1 MTTEMQGKVALVTG
15 SARGVGREIVRHL
28 AKAGAKVAINYR
40 SAAAEADA
48 LVKEIRGAKGDAI
61 AVAGDVSKFSDATT
75 MVEAVVSQWG
85 RIDVLVNN
93 AGLVL
98 PRKFMETT
106 EQDWQSQIGVGLFG
120 VIHTCRAA
128 LPHMAKQGSGR
139 VISLCGDS
147 ARVGEA
153 SLSVTAASR
162 GGVISLTKSL
172 AKEMGRHNITANV
185 VSLGLINTD
194 HTDPVWLETNKEKI
208 LRNYAIRRI
217 GEPADVA
224 PLVAFLASDQAG
236 WITGQVMSVN
246 GGFSM
251 V

>member
-93 AGLVL
+93 AGLVI

>member
-93 AGLVL
+93 AGMVI

-128 LPHMAKQGSGR
+128 LPHMARQGSGR

>member
-1 MTTEMQGKVALVTG
+1 M
-15 SARGVGREIVRHL
+15 AR
-28 AKAGAKVAINYR
+28 
-40 SAAAEADA
+40 
-48 LVKEIRGAKGDAI
+48 
-61 AVAGDVSKFSDATT
+61 
-75 MVEAVVSQWG
+75 
-85 RIDVLVNN
+85 
-93 AGLVL
+93 
-98 PRKFMETT
+98 
-106 EQDWQSQIGVGLFG
+106 
-120 VIHTCRAA
+120 
-128 LPHMAKQGSGR
+128 QGSGR

-172 AKEMGRHNITANV
+172 AKELGRHKITANV

-194 HTDPVWLETNKEKI
+194 HTDPVWLEANKEKI

-217 GEPADVA
+217 GEPTDVA
-224 PLVAFLASDQAG
+224 PLVAFLASDQAE
-236 WITGQVMSVN
+236 WVTGQVMSVN

>member
-1 MTTEMQGKVALVTG
+1 
-15 SARGVGREIVRHL
+15 
-28 AKAGAKVAINYR
+28 
-40 SAAAEADA
+40 
-48 LVKEIRGAKGDAI
+48 
-61 AVAGDVSKFSDATT
+61 
-75 MVEAVVSQWG
+75 
-85 RIDVLVNN
+85 
-93 AGLVL
+93 
-98 PRKFMETT
+98 
-106 EQDWQSQIGVGLFG
+106 
-120 VIHTCRAA
+120 
-128 LPHMAKQGSGR
+128 
-139 VISLCGDS
+139 
-147 ARVGEA
+147 
-153 SLSVTAASR
+153 
-162 GGVISLTKSL
+162 
-172 AKEMGRHNITANV
+172 MGRHNITANV

>member
-48 LVKEIRGAKGDAI
+48 LVKEIRAAKGDAI

-93 AGLVL
+93 AGLVI
-98 PRKFMETT
+98 PRKFLETT
-106 EQDWQSQIGVGLFG
+106 EQDWQSQIGVGLYG
-120 VIHTCRAA
+120 VIHTCLAA
-128 LPHMAKQGSGR
+128 LPHMARQGSGR

-185 VSLGLINTD
+185 ISLGLINTD

>member
-48 LVKEIRGAKGDAI
+48 LVKEIRAAKGDAI

-93 AGLVL
+93 AGLVI

-217 GEPADVA
+217 GEPTDVA